1 MGQDAALAKAS
12 RRLSEKLKLR
22 HTCLEDAVGG
32 DLQAGQTRINLSSS
46 TLQVNYRVNLM
57 DRAESAKYMLLFP
70 VTVLLIGSKHSKKD

>member
-1 MGQDAALAKAS
+1 MGWDAALAKAS
-12 RRLSEKLKLR
+12 ERLSEKLELR

-70 VTVLLIGSKHSKKD
+70 ITVLLIGSKYSTKD